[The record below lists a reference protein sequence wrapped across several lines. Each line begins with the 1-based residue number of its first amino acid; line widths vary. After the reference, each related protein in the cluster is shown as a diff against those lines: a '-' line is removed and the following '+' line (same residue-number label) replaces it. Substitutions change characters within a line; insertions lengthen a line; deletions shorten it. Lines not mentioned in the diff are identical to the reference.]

1 MNNFTFNNEEVF
13 NDLTLYNEM
22 SFDKEIESFF
32 IPPPPL
38 STATESSEEDE
49 TLLSSTYYFLNT
61 KRLPPNQEQEPLL
74 TSSSNDSLSNR
85 QLKESSIH
93 TKYYFDNI
101 LRKIKVLYHQ
111 FLIHFINNCIKKQF
125 PTMKTLS
132 IKKLDGKRTQD
143 ITLSHNKTLLQY
155 TLKEILLQF
164 VSRKYTDIVKHQ
176 NEKNI
181 NYIINESNEMKRIF
195 DMTYEMIYNELF
207 LNENKSIIDYKY
219 KDALN
224 KSPTLRKF
232 VINSN
237 ERDCA
242 YWEKVNDIARNK
254 YISYFLNTKMRKPK
268 KKKM

>member
-1 MNNFTFNNEEVF
+1 MNNFIFNNEEVF
-13 NDLTLYNEM
+13 CDLSLFTEM
-22 SFDKEIESFF
+22 SFDKEIKTLF
-32 IPPPPL
+32 IPTPPL
-38 STATESSEEDE
+38 STTTESSEDDGEQ
-49 TLLSSTYYFLNT
+49 TLLSTHYFLNT
-61 KRLPPNQEQEPLL
+61 KRLPPNQEQEPSL
-74 TSSSNDSLSNR
+74 TLSNDSKPQS
-85 QLKESSIH
+85 KEASIH

-125 PTMKTLS
+125 PNMKTLS

-181 NYIINESNEMKRIF
+181 NYIINESKEMKRIF
-195 DMTYEMIYNELF
+195 DMTYEMIYSELF

-219 KDALN
+219 KDVLN

-232 VINSN
+232 VVNSN

-242 YWEKVNDIARNK
+242 YWEKVDDIARNK

-268 KKKM
+268 KKKR

>member
-1 MNNFTFNNEEVF
+1 MNFTLNNEEIFCNLSIF
-13 NDLTLYNEM
+13 NEI
-22 SFDKEIESFF
+22 SFDKEIETFF

-38 STATESSEEDE
+38 STTTESSEEDP
-49 TLLSSTYYFLNT
+49 TFPLSSHYFLN
-61 KRLPPNQEQEPLL
+61 KKHLPPKQEQSFTLL
-74 TSSSNDSLSNR
+74 DPNSALHP
-85 QLKESSIH
+85 KESSIH

-195 DMTYEMIYNELF
+195 DMTYEMIYSELF